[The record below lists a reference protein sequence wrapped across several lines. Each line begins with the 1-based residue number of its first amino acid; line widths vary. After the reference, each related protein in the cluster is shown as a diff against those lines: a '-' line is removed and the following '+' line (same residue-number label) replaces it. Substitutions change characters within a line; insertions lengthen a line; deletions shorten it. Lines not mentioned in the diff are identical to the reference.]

1 MCNVPCAMC
10 NVMRAR
16 RRRGSASST
25 SHIEHRTSNIPF
37 RGFSYVAT
45 CQPVLGWGAGIVS
58 GSGQSAIGA
67 RNLDGH
73 AAHEIV

>member
-1 MCNVPCAMC
+1 MC
-10 NVMRAR
+10 NVMRAG

-25 SHIEHRTSNIPF
+25 LHIAHRTSHIA
-37 RGFSYVAT
+37 FSYVAT

-73 AAHEIV
+73 AAHEIVYE

>member
-1 MCNVPCAMC
+1 M
-10 NVMRAR
+10 AR
-16 RRRGSASST
+16 THPHAVRSA
-25 SHIEHRTSNIPF
+25 
-37 RGFSYVAT
+37 FSYVAT

-73 AAHEIV
+73 AAHEIVYEAAAAYSRSGSRWGVEPVGHNAVD